1 MAELAKKI
9 STFDSYKL
17 RLKQSRNFCEPHW
30 DRAIDNYK
38 HYLGRLDVGG
48 ISEEDY
54 PMESRMVIPLSND
67 IVETTIPR
75 IIGKDPEYTVIA
87 EEPSDV
93 DYEQSAKSIIQ
104 IEYENAKLE
113 LLGEPIYLK
122 LLKGVKEAIITG
134 NAVLRPLW
142 RREIRKAS
150 MYLANLEPAG
160 IVDEFNA
167 ADVLKTAK
175 EINKEGDVR
184 WTKKLKDA
192 PLLDD
197 FDIKHK
203 PFFLFFPD
211 KAFDMP
217 GRMRYKIDRD
227 YMTFEELASE
237 AEAFGYDEAKMQEVA
252 DLVDQ
257 GKGGF
262 TSEIPK
268 DFMQDYFELF
278 ADPDGEKTLS
288 TDDDK
293 VPLLVVDKMWE
304 NGIVHVFVNEKY
316 QLTPEPGMRSP
327 YDLMFDPFIFIGDTP
342 MPHSYFN
349 RSVIDAIKKME
360 DGVTDLWNMRY
371 DNLMQAMLN
380 FWLVN
385 SNFVA
390 EDDEFVPVP
399 NSITSVTDIDRAVK
413 AIKGNDVTGS
423 AFTEANELVKMIRE
437 ITGVNDYVK
446 GNEGEKLA
454 GRTYGGLRLV
464 QEMANA
470 RFIVKSR
477 MLEKTGL
484 KSLGYFI
491 LEMSRQFIDK
501 DRIKRMIGQFGE
513 IVTHEAK
520 VGDLKSIKGFMDIRV
535 IPNASAVVDQ
545 QAEAIKLN
553 SVADRFISEK
563 GPFANIP
570 DIVYDKFLLKYL
582 QGYNITDAPY
592 WVKAIQEARAKAL
605 KLESKPTP
613 SVDGGVP
620 IKPPIIPG
628 VPGIAPP
635 RPGVGVPPVSG
646 MGTVPV
652 IQSDQITNQP
662 NPLEQILGAG
672 NLPPVAKIL

>member
-1 MAELAKKI
+1 MTTTSSKKQ
-9 STFDSYKL
+9 TNFESYKS

-48 ISEEDY
+48 ISEDEY
-54 PMESRMVIPLSND
+54 PFQSTMVIPLSND

-75 IIGKDPEYTVIA
+75 IIGKDPEYTVTA

-93 DYEQSAKSIIQ
+93 AYEQSAKTIIQ
-104 IEYENAKLE
+104 MEYENPKLE

-122 LLKGVKEAIITG
+122 LLKGVKEAVITG
-134 NAVLRPLW
+134 NAVLRPFW
-142 RREIRKAS
+142 RREVRKAA

-160 IVDEFNA
+160 IVEEEDSA
-167 ADVLKTAK
+167 SVLKTAK
-175 EINKEGDVR
+175 ELHKEGDVR

-237 AEAFGYDEAKMQEVA
+237 AEAFGYDETKMQEIA
-252 DLVDQ
+252 ALVDE

-262 TSEIPK
+262 TSELPK
-268 DFMQDYFELF
+268 DFMQDYYELF
-278 ADPDGEKTLS
+278 SDPDGEKTLA

-293 VPLLVVDKMWE
+293 IPLLVVDKMWE
-304 NGIVHVFVNEKY
+304 NGVVHVFVNEKY
-316 QLTPEPGMRSP
+316 QLTPEGGMRSP
-327 YDLMFDPFIFIGDTP
+327 YDLMFDPFIFVGDTP
-342 MPHSYFN
+342 IPHSYFN
-349 RSVIDAIKKME
+349 RSVIDSIKKLE

-371 DNLMQAMLN
+371 DNLVQSMLN

-385 SNFVA
+385 SNFIA

-399 NSITSVTDIDRAVK
+399 NSITSVTDVDRAVK
-413 AIKGNDVTGS
+413 GIKGNDVTQS
-423 AFTEANELVKMIRE
+423 AFTEANELIRIIE
-437 ITGVNDYVK
+437 RITGVNDYVK
-446 GNEGEKLA
+446 GNEGETLA

-464 QEMANA
+464 QEAANA

-477 MLEKTGL
+477 MFEKTAL

-501 DRIKRMIGQFGE
+501 DRVKRMVGEFGD
-513 IVTHEAK
+513 IVTNEAK
-520 VGDLKSIKGFMDIRV
+520 ASDLKSIKGFMDIRV
-535 IPNASAVVDQ
+535 VPNASAVIDQ
-545 QAEAIKLN
+545 QAEAMRLN
-553 SVADRFISEK
+553 SVADRFVTEK
-563 GPFANIP
+563 GPFSNIP
-570 DIVYDKFLLKYL
+570 VEVYDKFLLKYL
-582 QGYNITDAPY
+582 QGYGITDAPY
-592 WVKAIQEARAKAL
+592 WIKTIREQRAK
-605 KLESKPTP
+605 KLGQPTTSGSEGTTP
-613 SVDGGVP
+613 AVP
-620 IKPPIIPG
+620 GLPGIPG
-628 VPGIAPP
+628 STPP
-635 RPGVGVPPVSG
+635 RPEVGS
-646 MGTVPV
+646 VPV
-652 IQSDQITNQP
+652 MQSDQGAVNQP
-662 NPLEQILGAG
+662 NPLEMIAGAAG
-672 NLPPVAKIL
+672 LPPVATIPQQ